1 MNKEELE
8 KQIKAEERKALAY
21 KLGSYTKAAAKI
33 GLMVLTDGEYK
44 PNSGRAVMS
53 HRMAM
58 DKSYEHYKKARELE
72 AELEKTRALEAKS
85 EKTRKW
91 KTKSESEVFEIGDG
105 VLISYKGNA
114 DNVIIPNSIIV
125 IGYGAFWGCRSLKSI
140 TIPDSVKSIGDY
152 AFFSCEMLSVKI
164 PPSVSCIGEKA
175 LGYLKENDELY
186 YYTDFTIY
194 GKSGSAAEKYAKKNG
209 FKFVAKYK

>member
-21 KLGSYTKAAAKI
+21 EIGSYTKVAAKI

-44 PNSGRAVMS
+44 PNTGRMFMS
-53 HRMAM
+53 HRMDM

-72 AELEKTRALEAKS
+72 AEL

-114 DNVIIPNSIIV
+114 NNVIIPNSIIV

-164 PPSVSCIGEKA
+164 PPTVSYIGEKA

-209 FKFVAKYK
+209 FKFVAKHK